1 MARTLVGTGG
11 GLRAVPRRVPTDVE
25 RLTARIRLLLEEAAH
40 QGALALRLM
49 VEARELYGLAVRSD
63 DVAVEAGVRD
73 LERRLAAAERAGR
86 ARVRRARLRI
96 VSPGSRMRAV
106 RP

>member
-11 GLRAVPRRVPTDVE
+11 GVEGGAAAGADRRGA
-25 RLTARIRLLLEEAAH
+25 LTARIHLLLEEAAH

-49 VEARELYGLAVRSD
+49 VEARELYGLGVRSD

-73 LERRLAAAERAGR
+73 LERRLAIAERAGR

-96 VSPGSRMRAV
+96 VSPGARMRAV